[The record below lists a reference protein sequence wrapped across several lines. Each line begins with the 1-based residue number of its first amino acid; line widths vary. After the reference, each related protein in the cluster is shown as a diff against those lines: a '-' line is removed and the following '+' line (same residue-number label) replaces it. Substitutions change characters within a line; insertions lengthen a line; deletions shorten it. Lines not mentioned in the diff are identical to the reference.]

1 MAQQQNIQ
9 EGVDQIVE
17 EATRT
22 RGMSR
27 GFIIALILIAGL
39 AGGGYFAF
47 TTFIQPKMQAQA
59 LDQKQKPLEVPG
71 SRFPESEQAE
81 LGVMYPMEPFL
92 VNLARS
98 NGKQFLKVSLTLELS
113 SPEVRQEVKAN
124 EFKIVDSILLLLS
137 SKTREDVISLQGK
150 FKLKDEIATRV
161 NRFLVMGHVKD
172 VYFSEFIVQ

>member
-1 MAQQQNIQ
+1 MAQQETQ
-9 EGVDQIVE
+9 ESVDQIVE
-17 EATRT
+17 EAARP
-22 RGMSR
+22 RGVSR
-27 GFIIALILIAGL
+27 GFIITLLLVAGL
-39 AGGGYFAF
+39 AVGGYFAF
-47 TTFIQPKMQAQA
+47 IHFVQPQMQAQA
-59 LDQKQKPLEVPG
+59 PVQKPEALEVPG
-71 SRFPESEQAE
+71 SKFPESDQGE
-81 LGVMYPMEPFL
+81 LGGMYPMEPFL

-113 SPEVRQEVKAN
+113 SPEVRPEVKAN

-150 FKLKDEIATRV
+150 FKLKDEVATRV

>member
-1 MAQQQNIQ
+1 MAQQETQ

-17 EATRT
+17 EAARR
-22 RGMSR
+22 RGVSR
-27 GFIIALILIAGL
+27 GFLITLLLVAGL
-39 AGGGYFAF
+39 AVGGYFAF
-47 TTFIQPKMQAQA
+47 INFIKPQMAVAPQPQ
-59 LDQKQKPLEVPG
+59 QKDLEVPG
-71 SRFPESEQAE
+71 SRFPESEQKE

-113 SPEVRQEVKAN
+113 SPEARPEVKAN

-161 NRFLVMGHVKD
+161 NRFLVMGHIKD

>member
-1 MAQQQNIQ
+1 MAQQETQ
-9 EGVDQIVE
+9 EDVDQIE
-17 EATRT
+17 EVAPK
-22 RGMSR
+22 RGVSR
-27 GFIIALILIAGL
+27 GFLLSLLMITGL
-39 AGGGYFAF
+39 AVGSYFAF
-47 TTFIQPKMQAQA
+47 INFIQPQLAVEQ
-59 LDQKQKPLEVPG
+59 QERPLQVPG
-71 SRFPESEQAE
+71 SKFADKVPQEM
-81 LGVMYPMEPFL
+81 GVMYPMDPFL
-92 VNLARS
+92 INLARS

-113 SPEVRQEVKAN
+113 SPEVRPEVKAN

>member
-1 MAQQQNIQ
+1 MAQQEKQ
-9 EGVDQIVE
+9 EGVDQIIDEVPPQ
-17 EATRT
+17 
-22 RGMSR
+22 RGVSR
-27 GFIIALILIAGL
+27 GFLLTLLLIAGL
-39 AGGGYFAF
+39 AVGGYFAF
-47 TTFIQPKMQAQA
+47 LNFIQPQMEAK
-59 LDQKQKPLEVPG
+59 KQGQDLQVPG
-71 SRFPESEQAE
+71 SKFADKEPGEM
-81 LGVMYPMEPFL
+81 GVMYPMEPFL
-92 VNLARS
+92 INLARS

-113 SPEVRQEVKAN
+113 SPEVRPEVKAN

>member
-1 MAQQQNIQ
+1 MAQETQ

-17 EATRT
+17 EAARP
-22 RGMSR
+22 RGVSR
-27 GFIIALILIAGL
+27 GFIITLLLVAGL
-39 AGGGYFAF
+39 AVGGYFAF
-47 TTFIQPKMQAQA
+47 INFVQPQMQAPAQN
-59 LDQKQKPLEVPG
+59 QKDLEVPG
-71 SRFPESEQAE
+71 SKFPESEQKE
-81 LGVMYPMEPFL
+81 LGVMFPMEPFL

-113 SPEVRQEVKAN
+113 SPEVQPEVKAN